1 MTVTFCGHGS
11 DAIGYDVVH
20 WLEMTV
26 EGLIDQGATKF
37 YLGGYGS
44 FDRTAA
50 SVVWDAKKSHPNI
63 VSVLVLPYLDAKME
77 VDSYD
82 YTTYPPIE
90 KAPKRYAISARN
102 RWMVSEADVVVAYVL
117 YSWGGAAKTLDY
129 ALTKKKKSLAMQN
142 VREDKNVK
150 RNHIFVQI

>member
-1 MTVTFCGHGS
+1 MRYTDSGGISITVTFCGHGS
-11 DAIGYDVVH
+11 GAIEGDVVH

-26 EGLIDQGATKF
+26 EDLIDQGATKF
-37 YLGGYGS
+37 FHGGYGA
-44 FDRTAA
+44 FDRAVA
-50 SVVWDAKKSHPNI
+50 SVVWNAKKRHPNI
-63 VSVLVLPYLDAKME
+63 VSVLVLPYLDAKLE

-90 KAPKRYAISARN
+90 KVPRRYAISARN

-129 ALTKKKKSLAMQN
+129 AVTKKKRIISYAECQGG
-142 VREDKNVK
+142 
-150 RNHIFVQI
+150 